1 VRRRQARA
9 LAGALLLALAAPPPL
24 AVASAAAAP
33 AAGGPATG
41 AQGRPAPG
49 DKCPVCGMFVA
60 KYPDWV
66 AAVVFKDGTVSWFDG
81 AKDLFKFLSKPER
94 YAPSRRADEVARVL
108 VTDYYGLKLLDAR
121 EAWYV
126 IGSDVYGPMGIELVP
141 FAREEDARE
150 FKADHR
156 GTGLLRFGEVGPATL
171 RQLQE
176 PE

>member
-1 VRRRQARA
+1 MRPLAAA
-9 LAGALLLALAAPPPL
+9 LAALALAAAPL
-24 AVASAAAAP
+24 APATAGAPASPPAAASPGKP
-33 AAGGPATG
+33 AGH
-41 AQGRPAPG
+41 

-66 AAVVFKDGTVSWFDG
+66 AAVAFRDGKVAWFDG
-81 AKDLFKFLSKPER
+81 AKDLFKFLLKPDR
-94 YAPSRRADEVARVL
+94 YQPGRAPADVARVL
-108 VTDYYGLKLLDAR
+108 VTDYYGLSLVDAR
-121 EAWYV
+121 EAWFV
-126 IGSDVYGPMGIELVP
+126 LGSDVFGPMGTELIP

-156 GTGLLRFGEVGPATL
+156 GAAILRFGDVGPATL